1 MEFPYKS
8 KVINDLSLLHLYD
21 TSTKAELTTLA
32 DVQTALAA
40 GTLKFVIDGWGQFG
54 SETGNTNITDVNVWR
69 GNESISEET
78 TFSEDTFQVTAP
90 AVGQDPFVYIRF
102 NLVDKSYS
110 SRLAQAQREDTG
122 TIGPNYQVRVT
133 SSSSAEFLAKLV
145 NQMLATPRR
154 FPVGPDNDLLLP
166 TLLTGAVVTFIDK
179 DGVSQTETL
188 AVDWNFND
196 EINGLAVDYFVSIA
210 GATTADPVV
219 KLVMVDE
226 DITSKFE
233 VLSDLATIITSP
245 LVVVDPTA
253 LTRTQPYKGRGTYK
267 FLDSS
272 VVLNNEVNN
281 TPDFAVMNDER
292 PIPNVLYTNI
302 TFSSLFNG
310 SELGN
315 MPNGNYSNSNAIVS
329 RKYNYELW
337 FNESLA
343 LQFGASATPDSK
355 SSLIIY
361 ALSDLAGNSYKFYNE
376 NYLVPGAAGANTLV
390 TGTTAWTEA
399 SASGAERVNVSDA
412 ILAADV
418 ETFID

>member
-1 MEFPYKS
+1 
-8 KVINDLSLLHLYD
+8 
-21 TSTKAELTTLA
+21 
-32 DVQTALAA
+32 
-40 GTLKFVIDGWGQFG
+40 
-54 SETGNTNITDVNVWR
+54 
-69 GNESISEET
+69 
-78 TFSEDTFQVTAP
+78 
-90 AVGQDPFVYIRF
+90 
-102 NLVDKSYS
+102 
-110 SRLAQAQREDTG
+110 
-122 TIGPNYQVRVT
+122 
-133 SSSSAEFLAKLV
+133 
-145 NQMLATPRR
+145 MLATPRR